1 MKIAILTS
9 GFLPLPAVKGGA
21 VENLID
27 MYLAY
32 NDQHRLHDIT
42 VYSVEDPDTHRH
54 PALVSTVN
62 HYRYVNVNSLL
73 AKLLKSLQ
81 KLIGSKGY
89 YHYSI
94 EYYLKRAI
102 GHIKK
107 QHYDM
112 IVIENRPGY
121 ALKLKGLTN
130 AQIICHL
137 HNDVLNDETP
147 YAQEIC
153 ANVSRIVTVSDFL
166 SQRVRTITNTSPN
179 NLLPTCITVHNG
191 IDLTLFSPQGSTSA
205 KRSDYFMT
213 TDDFVLVFSGR
224 VIPEKGI
231 GELIEAMLRLVDYP
245 QIKLLVV
252 GSSFYAN
259 NKKDSVFM
267 TSLKEKSKQLGSR
280 LVFTGYLPYHNVPS
294 VLSLADI
301 AVLPSVWNEPLGM
314 TCIEAMA
321 MGLPIITTHQGGIPE
336 TVSESCAILLSAD
349 EHLTERLVQAILELY
364 HHPEKRRKMHDA
376 ALQQAQHFSKETFAR
391 NFFNAIG
398 TVSHTD

>member
-32 NDQHRLHDIT
+32 NDRHRLHDIT
-42 VYSVEDPDTHRH
+42 VYSVEEPDAHSH
-54 PALVSTVN
+54 PALASTVN
-62 HYRYVNVNSLL
+62 HYRYIDVDSLQ
-73 AKLLKSLQ
+73 ARLLKSLH
-81 KLIGSKGY
+81 KLIRGKGY
-89 YHYSI
+89 YHYTI

-102 GHIKK
+102 DHIRK

-121 ALKLKGLTN
+121 ALKLKGRTN
-130 AQIICHL
+130 AQVVCHL
-137 HNDVLNDETP
+137 HNDVLSDETP
-147 YAQEIC
+147 YAKEIC
-153 ANVSRIVTVSDFL
+153 ANLSGIVTVSDFL
-166 SQRVRTITNTSPN
+166 SQRVSTITNTSAN
-179 NLLPTCITVHNG
+179 KLLPTCITVHNG
-191 IDLTLFSPQGSTSA
+191 IDLTLFSPQAPTTA
-205 KRSDYFMT
+205 RRSDYSMKPE
-213 TDDFVLVFSGR
+213 DFVLVFSGR

-267 TSLKEKSKQLGSR
+267 TSLKEKSTQLGSR
-280 LVFTGYLPYHNVPS
+280 LVFTGYVPYDHVPS
-294 VLSLADI
+294 VLSLADV

-321 MGLPIITTHQGGIPE
+321 MGLPVITTRQGGIPE
-336 TVSESCAILLSAD
+336 TVSESCAMLLPAD
-349 EHLTERLVQAILELY
+349 EQLVDSLAQAIIELY
-364 HHPEKRRKMHDA
+364 HQPEKRKNMHDA
-376 ALQQAQHFSKETFAR
+376 ALRQAQHFSKETFAR
-391 NFFNAIG
+391 HFFNAIEA
-398 TVSHTD
+398 VSSKD